1 MAARLT
7 TLSLLLLTL
16 VWIGGCAQRNVDFK
30 GREFPIHKEIKIP
43 PTAPSQSPY
52 VVGGH
57 LYMPMQIL
65 ILGWTERGI
74 ASWYGTDFHNRPTAS
89 GEIYNMYDYTAAH
102 KTLPLGTVVRV
113 TNLANKKSIVVLVN
127 DRGPFVANRI
137 IDLSYSAAKALG
149 LDKQGIGEVELQ
161 IIGYKPPKRVASIL
175 SPVGVTETGFA
186 GLSSLQQLYT
196 HLERKSAWER
206 FKEYI
211 QKKVEGLVS
220 QIKSA
225 IPIPWWHNNSK
236 TTTKN
241 APTKG
246 AVPLNRLNTPSN
258 KGSAQL
264 NQNVK
269 SAQSA
274 FNAGKEK
281 LQKVKRETTK
291 TASKGGVKLKIGTF
305 SHKEYGEALLK
316 KMQQKGYQGELIK
329 KGYLY
334 NVILIFPSM
343 DALRKFEIKE
353 KIKGVPVE

>member
-7 TLSLLLLTL
+7 TLFLLLLTL
-16 VWIGGCAQRNVDFK
+16 IWIGGCAQRNVDFE
-30 GREFPIHKEIKIP
+30 GRKFPIEKEIRIP

-149 LDKQGIGEVELQ
+149 LDTQGIGKVELQ

-186 GLSSLQQLYT
+186 GLSSLQQLYA
-196 HLERKSAWER
+196 HLERKSMWEK
-206 FKEYI
+206 FKEYV
-211 QKKVEGLVS
+211 QKKVEGLIN
-220 QIKSA
+220 QIKSV
-225 IPIPWWHNNSK
+225 IPIPWWHSNTK
-236 TTTKN
+236 TNPKI
-241 APTKG
+241 APVKG
-246 AVPLNRLNTPSN
+246 AVPSNLIPPTLPKGEKLPQKEVTPLPQGKKINRKISTPTPSP
-258 KGSAQL
+258 Q
-264 NQNVK
+264 
-269 SAQSA
+269 
-274 FNAGKEK
+274 GKK
-281 LQKVKRETTK
+281 
-291 TASKGGVKLKIGTF
+291 GVKLKIGTF

-316 KMQQKGYQGELIK
+316 KMERKGYQGELVK

-334 NVILIFPSM
+334 NVILTFPSM